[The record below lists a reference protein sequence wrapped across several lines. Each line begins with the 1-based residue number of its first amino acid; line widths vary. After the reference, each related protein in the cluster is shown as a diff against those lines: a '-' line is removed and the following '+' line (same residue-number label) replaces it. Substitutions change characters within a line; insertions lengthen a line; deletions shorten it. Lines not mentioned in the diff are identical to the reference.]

1 MRAKVATSGRA
12 HDQETTERANSTT
25 VLKRTVNPKPTEPKL
40 MSVAGQRPPHSK
52 LTTHLK
58 IFRLIF
64 DSRPKQHTKSLNER
78 AAVETT
84 GIEKAPTTLSAGAV
98 RGDAKRVV
106 RDNQK
111 TLKVFLNLV
120 PC

>member
-1 MRAKVATSGRA
+1 MEGHNQLYGSLTK
-12 HDQETTERANSTT
+12 NC
-25 VLKRTVNPKPTEPKL
+25 KPKPTEPKL

-52 LTTHLK
+52 LTTHSK

-84 GIEKAPTTLSAGAV
+84 GIEKAGVNEIDDFVCKSCAG
-98 RGDAKRVV
+98 RYKESCEGHSKDSH
-106 RDNQK
+106 
-111 TLKVFLNLV
+111 TPL
-120 PC
+120 